1 MSINVN
7 QCQSWHQ
14 QKTHLDCSLPSLT
27 QVANC
32 SSPSSHLVLLSC
44 YWNGFCILICICCI
58 SCHGN
63 RFCICFFR
71 SRSLIVFELC
81 VCNLYLPLW
90 SHLHTKNPS
99 ILICKRMV
107 RGWMSWIHPIKAL
120 FFAPCLCM
128 PLQWDFVCNNF
139 QERTW
144 NDTNKGCRA
153 GKSVGE
159 VSLYPAKE
167 KLQ

>member
-14 QKTHLDCSLPSLT
+14 HKTHLDCSLPSLT

-44 YWNGFCILICICCI
+44 YWHGFCILICICCI

-63 RFCICFFR
+63 RFCIWFFR

-107 RGWMSWIHPIKAL
+107 RGWMSGFVLSMHFFSHHVFACHCNETLCAIISRNAPGMTQTKAAGL
-120 FFAPCLCM
+120 ARALERCRCILHGRQ
-128 PLQWDFVCNNF
+128 LQ
-139 QERTW
+139 
-144 NDTNKGCRA
+144 
-153 GKSVGE
+153 
-159 VSLYPAKE
+159 
-167 KLQ
+167 